1 MPQPK
6 TLEDKY
12 RELLN
17 QSSTLITALRN
28 LESCPNWGSYLR
40 SKRDSMK
47 EIERIMKRDL
57 GNQGQNKKSASLASH
72 SSGFGNSNQQIK
84 IQL

>member
-17 QSSTLITALRN
+17 ISWDVIRAYRN
-28 LESCPNWGSYLR
+28 GYRDDLR
-40 SKRDSMK
+40 SSIYKLEGKVKR
-47 EIERIMKRDL
+47 ERDL
-57 GNQGQNKKSASLASH
+57 GNQGQNKNGKPVATLASR
-72 SSGFGNSNQQIK
+72 FGNSNQQIK